1 MWEKN
6 QLTLKKEAN
15 FSGIGLHSGIKV
27 KVTLEP
33 ANSNSGIVFRRTDL
47 EKDKDNEIVAN
58 FKNVSSAK
66 LCTKIENSSGAS
78 VSTIEHLMAAFYI
91 CGIDNIIVNLN
102 GPEVPIMDGSAKD
115 FVKIIKDCGFKV
127 LEGKRKFVRIKNK
140 IELKTEDGKSIN
152 IQSSNQTLDVKFTL
166 NYEKNPLIKTQTN
179 KINFV
184 NKNLNEIIDA
194 RTFCLYEDIEIIKSM
209 GLAKG
214 GSLDNAIVV
223 QGDKVLNKGG
233 LRSKK
238 EFVNHKILDL
248 VGDFMLSGARVI
260 GSIECV
266 HGGHALTNEFL
277 KKIFSSKNN
286 YDVVE
291 SQSLV
296 TNVRKIIPLNK
307 RFAVNA

>member
-1 MWEKN
+1 MWDKN
-6 QLTLKKEAN
+6 QKTINSETT
-15 FSGIGLHSGIKV
+15 FSGIGLHSGIEAKV
-27 KVTLEP
+27 VLEP
-33 ANSNSGIVFRRTDL
+33 SNSNSGIVFKRTDL
-47 EKDKDNEIVAN
+47 QKDNEIIAN

-66 LCTKIENSSGAS
+66 LCTKIKNSTGVE

-91 CGIDNIIVNLN
+91 CGIDNIVVNLN

-115 FVKIIKDCGFKV
+115 FVKIINSCGLKS
-127 LEGKRKFVRIKNK
+127 LEGKRKFVKIKNK
-140 IELKTEDGKSIN
+140 VELKKKDGKAISITP
-152 IQSSNQTLDVKFTL
+152 ITQGFETKFTL
-166 NYEKNPLIKTQTN
+166 DYERNPLIGTQTN
-179 KINFV
+179 KVNFL
-184 NKNLNEIIDA
+184 NKNIEDIIEA
-194 RTFCLYEDIEIIKSM
+194 RTFCLFEDIEMIKSI

-223 QGDKVLNKGG
+223 QGGKVLNQGG

-260 GSIECV
+260 GSVECV
-266 HGGHALTNEFL
+266 HGGHALTTEFL
-277 KKIFSSKNN
+277 KKIFSNKNN

-291 SQSLV
+291 SVSLT
-296 TNVRKIIPLNK
+296 TNIRKIIPLNK

>member
-1 MWEKN
+1 MWDKN
-6 QLTLKKEAN
+6 QKTLKEKVS
-15 FSGIGLHSGIKV
+15 FSGIGLHSGEKV
-27 KVTLEP
+27 DVDLTP
-33 ANSNSGIVFRRTDL
+33 SNSNSGIIFKRTDL
-47 EKDKDNEIVAN
+47 KENNEIIGN

-66 LCTKIENSSGAS
+66 LCTKIKNDFGTS
-78 VSTIEHLMAAFYI
+78 VSTVEHLLAALYI
-91 CGIDNIIVNLN
+91 CGIDNLVVNLN

-115 FVKIIKDCGFKV
+115 FVNIINDCGLKV

-140 IELKTEDGKSIN
+140 IELKTEDGKLIN
-152 IQSSNQTLDVKFTL
+152 IKPSNQTLDVKFTL

-179 KINFV
+179 KIDFV

-260 GSIECV
+260 GSIECI